1 MRREKTYRRRS
12 ERWSLRSG
20 SLRASGRRWTLPMG
34 VVMLMIAQCF
44 GSCATTKKAENIEVK
59 RELAQGVERDSVRTE
74 VRIVKT
80 EVIPGSEVSLSVPV
94 DSLLKLPATA
104 SYIRKSGQA
113 GAKVSREGGNIVVV
127 ATCDSLAAEV
137 DYYESLYAST
147 REERDYYKG
156 LYEERYT
163 AQQKSNAYGMAFV
176 AFIVGLISGIV
187 LTILIKK
194 RYGK

>member
-1 MRREKTYRRRS
+1 
-12 ERWSLRSG
+12 
-20 SLRASGRRWTLPMG
+20 
-34 VVMLMIAQCF
+34 MLMIALCF

-156 LYEERYT
+156 LYEEKST